1 MKQSFL
7 KLSGKKF
14 LTVAFI
20 SASVIFASSFTAK
33 AGDPTTGIEIL
44 SSDKSSVQ
52 FAGSTQDAL
61 FFKVHVNNETGD
73 RFLLTIKSE
82 EGNVLFSES
91 FKDTNFEKQFKLLTT
106 DQASNRFYFTVN
118 SSNKNLNETYVV
130 SSKQR
135 TIDDVT
141 VNKL

>member
-44 SSDKSSVQ
+44 SSDKSSIE

-61 FFKVHVNNETGD
+61 IFKVQVNNANGD
-73 RFLLTIKSE
+73 RFFVTIKNK
-82 EGNVLFSES
+82 EGNVLFSQS
-91 FKDTNFEKQFKLLTT
+91 FSDVNFEKQFKVLTN
-106 DQASNRFYFTVN
+106 DQTSNRYYFTVN

-130 SSKQR
+130 NAVQR
-135 TIDDVT
+135 TVDDVT